1 MRSCAIAHFKAL
13 LVALSVSACAIVP
26 APVGSTAGRLEPGR
40 AVMFFEQPSQPS
52 SAEAAET
59 AVRQLLLVQGYR
71 IVAKSDLSIEVSF
84 AKRDPGVGF
93 SNSASGN
100 TTTPVEGEQR
110 TGRINLCRDNIY
122 RLSVAITDQRSGV
135 VAYRGFSEDVSCHLP
150 VGNELSV
157 LAAAAMRTL
166 RPVDW

>member
-1 MRSCAIAHFKAL
+1 M
-13 LVALSVSACAIVP
+13 
-26 APVGSTAGRLEPGR
+26 
-40 AVMFFEQPSQPS
+40 
-52 SAEAAET
+52 
-59 AVRQLLLVQGYR
+59 
-71 IVAKSDLSIEVSF
+71 
-84 AKRDPGVGF
+84 
-93 SNSASGN
+93 
-100 TTTPVEGEQR
+100 
-110 TGRINLCRDNIY
+110 CRDNIY